1 MIEVRSIWED
11 LMREDTSRTVHHS
24 IPELQRIRCVLGYT
38 PQTKTRFLQ
47 LDIPSKMASRSFQ
60 RRTQAVLLEQVTLGD
75 GNEVLLLVL
84 QEPGLTDVFSLFVD
98 DVLHHLQ
105 QAEDA
110 AHAATLLQTR
120 FEHWQQ
126 LFAKL
131 SSDLISLEIQRGL
144 YGELVIL
151 RQLLDHHS
159 NHPAI
164 WDCWRGPYSDNH
176 DFSMNG
182 VALEVK
188 SSVASSP
195 IMHISNE
202 LQLDMTGWTVLVLC
216 LVHLNEARGS
226 DRTLSSLIHELIER
240 GAGRP
245 AIQQTFR
252 SKLGKIGVEQRH
264 YELFTELG
272 YEVRSTSFYGVTDGF
287 PSIRRS
293 SLSNSVKKVT
303 YELIPAGVDS
313 FQIDRGSAMNHF
325 LPS

>member
-1 MIEVRSIWED
+1 M
-11 LMREDTSRTVHHS
+11 
-24 IPELQRIRCVLGYT
+24 
-38 PQTKTRFLQ
+38 
-47 LDIPSKMASRSFQ
+47 
-60 RRTQAVLLEQVTLGD
+60 
-75 GNEVLLLVL
+75 
-84 QEPGLTDVFSLFVD
+84 
-98 DVLHHLQ
+98 
-105 QAEDA
+105 
-110 AHAATLLQTR
+110 
-120 FEHWQQ
+120 
-126 LFAKL
+126 
-131 SSDLISLEIQRGL
+131 